1 MIAAL
6 RRTWVR
12 FALAGLAAYLVF
24 LLATLP
30 AAWLGYALERAS
42 GGALALGD
50 PRGTVWKGRGA
61 LAVRSSSG
69 FRGVAD
75 IEWRCNPLSIFSGRL
90 SVALS
95 GTTPGADLKANVGV
109 GLKSVRLQNV
119 EARIPVTLLEQAVP
133 IVSIWKPQGRVRLSA
148 DSFEIG
154 PASVRGAATAEWSEA
169 GLSGVARI
177 GDYRL
182 QVTGTGDRAAVKLA
196 TLRGDLRIN
205 GDGGWSAAQPRVVQ
219 LSGVAE
225 ASPERKDLE
234 PLLTLLVGGGSGP
247 SRQFGW
253 QITL

>member
-50 PRGTVWKGRGA
+50 ARGTVWKGRGA

-234 PLLTLLVGGGSGP
+234 PLLTLLVGGGSGL

-253 QITL
+253 MMTI